1 MVGFRLVLKVFLVL
15 AFSVSRKGENGWKDT
30 DGGRCIDGKRCTF
43 NVVGVTHMEGLAVF
57 IEWHYT
63 DGGRSWFNVEGAARM
78 AGGFR
83 YGVVSILKR
92 RWLSCFPSLLSSPS
106 CLFSGIAH
114 SRKQNHSPDENF

>member
-1 MVGFRLVLKVFLVL
+1 M
-15 AFSVSRKGENGWKDT
+15 
-30 DGGRCIDGKRCTF
+30 RCTF

-83 YGVVSILKR
+83 YGVVSI
-92 RWLSCFPSLLSSPS
+92 FA
-106 CLFSGIAH
+106 G
-114 SRKQNHSPDENF
+114 